1 MTQGEDDRA
10 VGDSPVRRR
19 RWPRIVAGLFAVVAL
34 FAAGIWIARERLA
47 RGAVDDMLADMDVPA
62 RYDIVEIGP
71 DRQVL
76 ANIVVGDPDRPDLV
90 IERAV
95 VATRLRFGTPEITGI
110 RLVRPR
116 LYGVLR
122 GDRVSFG
129 TLDPVLY
136 PESTGEPFRL
146 PDLDI
151 DILDGRAR
159 VLSPYGNLGVKLTG
173 GGNLRDGFAATM
185 GAVVPRLSAKGCTA
199 QGLSLYG
206 RLAIADEAPRFV
218 GPLRADVA
226 RCPESDLS
234 LAQASWTVRGETGA
248 DLRRAM
254 VSGALRT
261 GRVAVGGNAVGALNG
276 RLAVSVR
283 ESGAMVADFDLSGRD
298 AAFAG
303 AAVAR
308 VALDG
313 NIRSAGG
320 FDRWQLSGDVSG
332 GGFDLSGVV
341 DPALEQ
347 VQRSGADTLLAP
359 LAGRVRAVLRRS
371 MPRASFSAAL
381 QARAAEGETRI
392 AIARAGL
399 RGGDGAPLLSLN
411 QVQIG
416 LGESLRLYRARFATG
431 GTGMPRLVGAIDG
444 EGDAPLLR
452 LRMADY
458 AAGDA
463 RIAIPEMQVRQSRD
477 GFVMNGE
484 ILASGPLPGGAVEG
498 LRLPVSGTYLS
509 RRGLRMWDDCM
520 APRFDS
526 LRYANFTLNRQS
538 LLLCPAGGSAM
549 LAIGPGGTRVA
560 VGAPRLDLSG
570 RLGET
575 PVRLVSGP
583 VGLALRGGQPAVV
596 RARTMNVALG
606 PQATAVRFAIDDLT
620 ARIGRDIGGAFS
632 GTEVTLPSVPLDI
645 GEAGGEWS
653 YRDGALRIEDGAFV
667 LTDRQDDA
675 RFEPMIA
682 RGATLVLADNI
693 ISAEA
698 LFREPRTGIAIVD
711 ADIRHDLTDG
721 QGRADLSVAGI
732 AFGDDLQ
739 PTDITRL
746 ALGNIANARGSV
758 RGRGRIDWNGEGVKS
773 TGVVSTDS
781 LDFAAAFGPV
791 TGMAG
796 TLRFTDLLNL
806 ETAPDQRLS
815 IAELNPGVPVSDGE
829 VFVTLRPGL
838 RLDLNGG
845 SWPFLGGRLV
855 LEPTSL
861 TLGATERR
869 SFTLVIAGLD
879 AGRVIERLGVANLS
893 ASGTFDGRIPIVF
906 DEAGGRVEGGSLQS
920 RPPGGNIAYVGELSY
935 KDLSPIANFAFAALR
950 SLDYKR
956 MSVAIDGALEGEIVT
971 RVRFDG
977 VSQGPGTQ
985 SNFLTRR
992 IAKLPFR
999 FNVNIRAPFYQLI
1012 GSLKSLYDPS
1022 AVRDPRELGLVDDDG
1037 VRLIPDDRAVP
1048 APSPDAEPTPI
1059 IQPAESETV
1068 P

>member
-10 VGDSPVRRR
+10 SGDSPVRRR
-19 RWPRIVAGLFAVVAL
+19 RWPRFVAGVLVVVVL
-34 FAAGIWIARERLA
+34 LAAGIWIARERLV
-47 RGAVDDMLADMDVPA
+47 RGVVDDMLADMDLPA
-62 RYDIVEIGP
+62 RYDIAEIGP

-76 ANIVVGDPDRPDLV
+76 ANIVVGDRDRPDLV
-90 IERAV
+90 IEQAV
-95 VATRLRFGTPEITGI
+95 VATRLRFGVPEITGV

-116 LYGVLR
+116 LYGMLH

-129 TLDPVLY
+129 ALDRLLY

-151 DILDGRAR
+151 DIVDGRAR
-159 VLSPYGNLGVKLTG
+159 VLSPHGNLGVKLAG

-185 GAVVPRLSAKGCTA
+185 GAVVPRLSGMGCTID
-199 QGLSLYG
+199 GLSLYG
-206 RLAIADEAPRFV
+206 RLAIADETPRFV
-218 GPLRADVA
+218 GPLRADAA

-234 LAQASWTVRGETGA
+234 LVQASWTVRGEAQA
-248 DLRRAM
+248 DMSRAM
-254 VSGALRT
+254 VAGTLRT

-276 RLAVSVR
+276 PLAVSVR
-283 ESGAMVADFDLSGRD
+283 DSGAMVADFDLSARD
-298 AAFAG
+298 AVFAG

-308 VALDG
+308 LSLDG
-313 NIRSAGG
+313 IIRSAGG
-320 FDRWQLSGDVSG
+320 FDRWQLAGDVAG

-341 DPALEQ
+341 DPALQQ
-347 VQRSGADTLLAP
+347 VQESAADTLLAP
-359 LAGRVRAVLRRS
+359 IAGRLRAVLRRS
-371 MPRASFSAAL
+371 MPGASFTATL
-381 QARAAEGETRI
+381 QARADEGGARI

-399 RGGDGAPLLSLN
+399 RGGDGAPLLSLS

-416 LGESLRLYRARFATG
+416 LDESLRLHRARFATG
-431 GTGMPRLVGAIDG
+431 GADMPRIVGAIDG
-444 EGDAPLLR
+444 EGDRPQLR

-458 AAGDA
+458 AGGGA
-463 RIAIPEMQVRQSRD
+463 RIAIPELRVRQSGD

-484 ILASGPLPGGAVEG
+484 ILASGPLPGGAVDG
-498 LRLPVSGTYLS
+498 LRLPVAGSYS
-509 RRGLRMWDDCM
+509 ARRGVRLWDDCV

-526 LRYANFTLNRQS
+526 LRYANFTLERQS
-538 LLLCPAGGSAM
+538 LLLCPAGGAAM
-549 LAIGPGGTRVA
+549 LAIGPDGTRMA
-560 VGAPRLDLSG
+560 VGAPKLDLSG

-575 PVRLVSGP
+575 PVRLASGP
-583 VGLALRGGQPAVV
+583 VGLALRPGRPAVV
-596 RARTMNVALG
+596 RARTMNVEIG
-606 PQATAVRFAIDDLT
+606 PQATAVRFAIADIT
-620 ARIGRDIGGAFS
+620 AQIGRDIGGAFS
-632 GTEVTLPSVPLDI
+632 GTNVTLPSVPLDI
-645 GEAGGEWS
+645 GEAGGQWS
-653 YRDGALRIEDGAFV
+653 YRSGVLRIEEGAFV

-682 RGATLVLADNI
+682 RDATLTLADNI
-693 ISAEA
+693 ITANA
-698 LFREPRTGIAIVD
+698 LFREPKTGIAIVD

-721 QGRADLSVAGI
+721 QGRADLSVEGI
-732 AFGDDLQ
+732 GFGDDLQ

-746 ALGNIANARGSV
+746 VLGNIANARGIVS
-758 RGRGRIDWNGEGVKS
+758 GQGRIDWSGEGITS
-773 TGVVSTDS
+773 SGVVGTDS

-796 TLRFTDLLNL
+796 TLLFTDLLNL
-806 ETAPDQRLS
+806 QTAPDQRLS
-815 IAELNPGVPVSDGE
+815 IAEMNPGVPVSDGE

-838 RLDLNGG
+838 RLDLGGG

-861 TLGATERR
+861 ILGATERR
-869 SFTLVIAGLD
+869 NFTLVITGLD

-906 DEAGGRVEGGSLQS
+906 DEAGGRVEGGSLRS

-1048 APSPDAEPTPI
+1048 APSPPSDPPPI